1 MNPEIKEYIL
11 SCRDNR
17 RQAAAF
23 FKTLGITPETVEEYK
38 LGYDP
43 TLDQGI
49 IPGSSEY
56 DYFLQIDK
64 EGKILNFVKEEGSDR
79 IFFDDN
85 LNQGIPCFIVD
96 SPIDALAIIQEGKGE
111 CTAFPIGKKGI
122 ESFKDLFLKY
132 NPSCQFVTWL
142 KNPIDEAR
150 VMDFFRNTEKD
161 NQRHSMHENQS
172 TPGQLLTSDPGTLFE
187 KIRSGIE
194 EANRKKE
201 KKPEEKKKS
210 FRSVNVSEY
219 LGSAFTEDIEYF
231 RKYKNRKTGFQNIDK
246 YLTLYPGLACLTGAT
261 SLGKTSFCVQLADQL
276 IDKGESVIYFSLE
289 QLPIEIV
296 TKSLARGYYLLG
308 GFNLKNNDIKE
319 GAFDDRLNATKAEYR
334 KKADKFEIVSS
345 DFNMTVDQ
353 IIKYVTDYIERT
365 GVKPIVFVDYLQIIA
380 APEDNP
386 KIDDRSR
393 IDDAIKKLKKLSR
406 EKELFIL
413 AISSMARNSY
423 REKLDEAAFKSTGL
437 IEYSCDYLF
446 GLQLSIL
453 EEDEFFQ
460 KTGSRGGTKETL
472 ASEKQDK
479 IDEASEAMPKEV
491 VFKAMKNRN
500 GRKTFK
506 AFFKYRPDYDLF
518 EEDPDSKYGKKR
530 ILQPKKDEPKAATE
544 KKLSPSEHY
553 QKYGTL
559 NNYNQ

>member
-11 SCRDNR
+11 SCRDKR
-17 RQAAAF
+17 KQATAF
-23 FKTLGITPETVEEYK
+23 FEAFGITPETVEEYK

-43 TLDQGI
+43 VLDQGI

-64 EGKILNFVKEEGSDR
+64 EGKIQNYVREENSDR

-142 KNPIDEAR
+142 KKPIDEAR
-150 VMDFFRNTEKD
+150 TIDFFENAKID
-161 NQRHSMHENQS
+161 NKLYSMNEHQS
-172 TPGQLLTSDPGTLFE
+172 MPGQLLASDPGTLFE
-187 KIRSGIE
+187 KIRSGLE
-194 EANRKKE
+194 EANRKRE

-210 FRSVNVSEY
+210 FRSVNVSDY
-219 LGSAFTEDIEYF
+219 LGSDLFNEDIEYF

-276 IDKGESVIYFSLE
+276 IDKGESVIYFTLE

-296 TKSLARGYYLLG
+296 TKSLARGYYLRS

-319 GAFDDRLNATKAEYR
+319 GAFDDRLNATKAEYM

-472 ASEKQDK
+472 TSEKQDK

-518 EEDPDSKYGKKR
+518 EEDQRSQKINKT
-530 ILQPKKDEPKAATE
+530 QNKAI
-544 KKLSPSEHY
+544 
-553 QKYGTL
+553 
-559 NNYNQ
+559 